1 MHIPSKNYERAVQ
14 VYEDG
19 GVSAVF
25 DAVKDGFIHADGHH
39 HCEPCEMTTPHE
51 GNTCLV
57 CGTENSPQ
65 QNAAN
70 RLEHKIFFKTAS
82 DCHLW
87 LAENEIYNPVT
98 LTIHLED

>member
-1 MHIPSKNYERAVQ
+1 MKTNYEKAVQ

-19 GVSAVF
+19 GYLAVF
-25 DAVKDGFIHADGHH
+25 QAVEDGYLKADSFT
-39 HCEPCEMTTPHE
+39 HCEPCEMKTPHE
-51 GNTCLV
+51 GHTCLV
-57 CGTENSPQ
+57 CGTENRPQ
-65 QNAAN
+65 PNAAN

-98 LTIHLED
+98 LTIHLEN